1 MQYLSSVYF
10 VSQLLHVSGI
20 FVAHRQEIYCMYTA
34 IGMCC
39 AFQLT
44 DSEQCNIH
52 TDKDRITHAAT
63 LPNYPHQCILIDHF
77 NKCNFSKIK

>member
-1 MQYLSSVYF
+1 
-10 VSQLLHVSGI
+10 
-20 FVAHRQEIYCMYTA
+20 MYTA